1 MDSEAFDRF
10 ISALGRTGSRRG
22 VVQVVATTVGLGG
35 LSLLGLQDTAARKR
49 KRRCTGGTLKC
60 AVGCIDPQTDFNNC
74 GTCGN
79 VCGQGQTC
87 TAGTCTGGGG
97 SPPPP
102 PVQSCTGQPDLTNC
116 GGGKQC
122 SGGVCTTPLTC
133 GVAPDRCASALDC
146 CGNACDPAVG
156 TCPLSDPGNPCR
168 TAASCSGGAKCV
180 GFVCQ

>member
-10 ISALGRTGSRRG
+10 ISALGRRQSRRG
-22 VVQVVATTVGLGG
+22 VVQVVVATVGLGG
-35 LSLLGLQDTAARKR
+35 LTRLGRQDTAARKR

-97 SPPPP
+97 STAATTCAELHGAARSDQLRWRQA
-102 PVQSCTGQPDLTNC
+102 VQR
-116 GGGKQC
+116 
-122 SGGVCTTPLTC
+122 GGVY
-133 GVAPDRCASALDC
+133 
-146 CGNACDPAVG
+146 DPAHLRG
-156 TCPLSDPGNPCR
+156 RPRPLRLGPR
-168 TAASCSGGAKCV
+168 LLRQCV
-180 GFVCQ
+180 